1 MNAKVKGF
9 LKLLVAILV
18 IAFFVFS
25 SVWGFGSGKAYSASA
40 IKQGLDL
47 AGGVSITYQT
57 VKDEPT
63 REEMSDVQYKL
74 QLRADIYS
82 TESAVY
88 LEGTNRVTVEIP
100 GVTDAEKILTELGN
114 PGALYFIYGTG
125 NIAWDSSKENYVL
138 SKSISEIEENGDVV
152 LTGADIS
159 DAQAAKERTSSVGA
173 IENVVQLIFN
183 EEGTKKFAEATA
195 KYVGQQIA
203 IVYDNEVISAPR
215 VNQAITQGQAVITGQ
230 KTFEEA
236 SVLASTIRIGALPTE
251 LEEIRSNVVGAQL
264 GAEALKTSLFAAG
277 IGFLLLIIFMCAYY
291 RVPGVAASLALTIYM
306 GLMVFFL
313 NLFNVT
319 LTLQGV
325 AGIILSVGMAVD
337 ANVIIFQRIREE
349 NAKGM
354 TVRSSMKNGFHR
366 ALSAIVDGNVTTLI
380 AAVILYIAGSGGVKG
395 FATTLGIGIVLSMFT
410 SLVVTRFI
418 LNALYDAGFDNE
430 NMYGVQ
436 KPGKVI
442 DFVKFGPKAAIISGV
457 IIAIGIIAMIVFNGV
472 SGKALNYGLDFS
484 GGTSFSVTFP
494 EKYDQSLNT
503 ELEAL
508 TSKSIGKTGEIVKVT
523 GENTYIIRT
532 MELSQDERAKLT
544 NALVDSYGVDEKQIT
559 VENISGRVSSEM
571 RADAI
576 KAVIIATICMLIYI
590 WIRFKNLN
598 FAVSAVGA
606 LVHDVLAVLTVYAV
620 VRISVGNNFIACML
634 TIVGYSINATIV
646 IFDRI
651 RENLAAKLKK
661 DTLKDIVNRSITETL
676 SRSINTSLTTFIMVV
691 MLVIF
696 GVDSVREFAVPLM
709 AGIIIG
715 AYSSVCLTGFIWY
728 IMESKVNTHTDDED

>member
-9 LKLLVAILV
+9 LKLLVVILV
-18 IAFFVFS
+18 IAFLVFS

-138 SKSISEIEENGDVV
+138 SKSLSEIEENGDVV

-418 LNALYDAGFDNE
+418 LNALYDAGLDNE

-436 KPGKVI
+436 KPRKVI

-484 GGTSFSVTFP
+484 GGTSFSVSFP

-544 NALVDSYGVDEKQIT
+544 NALVENYGVDEKQIT